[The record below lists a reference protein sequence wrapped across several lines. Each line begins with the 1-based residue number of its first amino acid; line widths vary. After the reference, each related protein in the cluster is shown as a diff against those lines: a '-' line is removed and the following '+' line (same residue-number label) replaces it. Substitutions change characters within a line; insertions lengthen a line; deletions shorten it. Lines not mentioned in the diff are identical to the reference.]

1 MVCSRYS
8 KYSTNVNGLFM
19 AMFLDSEIAKNL
31 QCGSNK
37 ASYVTACGFAP
48 YFFSFLLQ
56 KISSSSHQV
65 VSFDESL
72 NNSVQKEIDLLI
84 WDWDNDTDRVCTPYM
99 GSEFMGRL
107 TADDVLETF
116 QNGISEVGES
126 KLKQVSSDGPN
137 VNLAFLK
144 KYASVREEK
153 ELDTLM
159 DVGTYLVD
167 FM

>member
-1 MVCSRYS
+1 
-8 KYSTNVNGLFM
+8 M

-99 GSEFMGRL
+99 GSEFMGRP

-153 ELDTLM
+153 ELETLI

>member
-1 MVCSRYS
+1 
-8 KYSTNVNGLFM
+8 M

-99 GSEFMGRL
+99 GSEFMGRP

-116 QNGISEVGES
+116 QNGVSEVGES

>member
-1 MVCSRYS
+1 
-8 KYSTNVNGLFM
+8 M

>member
-1 MVCSRYS
+1 
-8 KYSTNVNGLFM
+8 M

-37 ASYVTACGFAP
+37 ASYVTTCGFAP

>member
-1 MVCSRYS
+1 
-8 KYSTNVNGLFM
+8 M

-37 ASYVTACGFAP
+37 ASYVTTCGFAP

-99 GSEFMGRL
+99 GSEFMGRP

>member
-1 MVCSRYS
+1 
-8 KYSTNVNGLFM
+8 
-19 AMFLDSEIAKNL
+19 MFLDSEIAKNF

-37 ASYVTACGFAP
+37 ASYVTTCGFAP

-99 GSEFMGRL
+99 GSEFMGRP

-144 KYASVREEK
+144 KYASVLEEK
-153 ELDTLM
+153 ELDTLI

>member
-1 MVCSRYS
+1 
-8 KYSTNVNGLFM
+8 M
-19 AMFLDSEIAKNL
+19 AMFLDSEIAKNR

-99 GSEFMGRL
+99 GSEFMGRP

-116 QNGISEVGES
+116 QNGVSEVGES

-144 KYASVREEK
+144 KYASLREEK